1 MFGIKQMVFIS
12 VVVKFMFEKKTE
24 MYLFSIGKQHLG
36 TLCFAL
42 VFALSSFWQLC
53 FISYLPGGFFLMNQ
67 LLFKMSATILGT
79 N

>member
-12 VVVKFMFEKKTE
+12 MTVKFIFEEKT
-24 MYLFSIGKQHLG
+24 LFSIGKQHLG

-42 VFALSSFWQLC
+42 VFALSSFWHLC
-53 FISYLPGGFFLMNQ
+53 FISYLPEGFFLMNQ
-67 LLFKMSATILGT
+67 LLFKISATILGT